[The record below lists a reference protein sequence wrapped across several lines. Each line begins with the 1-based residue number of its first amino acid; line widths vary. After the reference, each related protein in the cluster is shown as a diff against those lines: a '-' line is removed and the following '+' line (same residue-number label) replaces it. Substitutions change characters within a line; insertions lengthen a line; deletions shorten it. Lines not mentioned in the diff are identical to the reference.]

1 MRNGAC
7 SHTKGM
13 SVELATLVGIVVA
26 LVIGLLLIFAL
37 VARLYRK
44 VGPNQALVVYGFG
57 GTKVVKGSGKVI
69 WPMIQS
75 SRELSL
81 ELMSFDVAP
90 QQDLYTSQ
98 GVAVNVEAVAQIKVQ
113 SDPVS
118 ILTAA
123 EQFLT
128 MDDVQRQGLIRL
140 VMEGHLRGI
149 VGQLTVESIVK
160 EPEMVADRMRSNVA
174 EDVHKMGLEIISFTI
189 REVRDNN
196 EYILNMGKPDVASVR
211 RTADIAVAEAERDI
225 AIRRAQAMREAKIAE
240 AAAEQEKV
248 SAESISQTKQ
258 AESVRDLELKRAE
271 YDRSVQEQRAQADK
285 AYEIQANIQQQR
297 IVEEEVRV
305 EQVRKQGQIAVQEA
319 EILRREKELIATVL
333 RAAEVEKQRIETLA
347 QAEKQREILR
357 AGGVAEARKLQ
368 GEAEAVALRVQGMA
382 EAEIIQAKGA
392 AEAEAL
398 RIKAG
403 AYQEFN
409 QAAVLD
415 RLLGEMPE
423 VVRALAE
430 PLSRVDKI
438 TVISTGPDSNGQGTG
453 VNRVASDVT
462 SMIAQFPAML
472 ESLTG
477 VKLEDL
483 LKNVP
488 QTGSTFRSHEPAAP
502 RSNGKPDTV
511 PARKPEQRMPPVP
524 RVDAEPVE
532 DDGSSDGSAEPAD
545 PAGAVPRNP
554 SSRPA

>member
-13 SVELATLVGIVVA
+13 PVELVTLVGIVVA
-26 LVIGLLLIFAL
+26 LVVGLLLIFAL

-285 AYEIQANIQQQR
+285 AYEIQANVQQQR

-305 EQVRKQGQIAVQEA
+305 EQVRKQGEIAVQEA

-347 QAEKQREILR
+347 QAEKEREILR

-368 GEAEAVALRVQGMA
+368 GEAEAIALRVQGMA

-488 QTGSTFRSHEPAAP
+488 QTGSTFRNQADEAQ
-502 RSNGKPDTV
+502 RSNGKPDPV

-524 RVDAEPVE
+524 RVEAEPV
-532 DDGSSDGSAEPAD
+532 DGEQDTAE
-545 PAGAVPRNP
+545 
-554 SSRPA
+554 SRTVKAAAPEST

>member
-1 MRNGAC
+1 MDIG
-7 SHTKGM
+7 
-13 SVELATLVGIVVA
+13 SVFIVVGV
-26 LVIGLLLIFAL
+26 LVIGLLLMLAL
-37 VARLYRK
+37 VAQLYRK

-128 MDDVQRQGLIRL
+128 KEPTELEGLIRL

-149 VGQLTVESIVK
+149 VGQLTLESIVK
-160 EPEMVADRMRSNVA
+160 EPEMVADRMRANVA
-174 EDVHKMGLEIISFTI
+174 EDMAKMGLEVISFTI

-196 EYILNMGKPDVASVR
+196 EYILNMGRPDVALVR
-211 RTADIAVAEAERDI
+211 RTAEIATAEAERDI

-248 SAESISQTKQ
+248 TAESASQTKQ
-258 AESVRDLELKRAE
+258 AESIRDLELKRAE
-271 YDRSVQEQRAQADK
+271 YERSVQEQRAQADK
-285 AYEIQANIQQQR
+285 AYEIQANVQQQR
-297 IVEEEVRV
+297 IVEELVRV
-305 EQVRKQGQIAVQEA
+305 ERVRKEGEIAVQEA

-347 QAEKQREILR
+347 AAEKQREILR
-357 AGGVAEARKLQ
+357 ASAQAEARKLQ
-368 GEAEAVALRVQGMA
+368 GEAEAVAVRVQGIA
-382 EAEIIQAKGA
+382 EAEIIQAKG
-392 AEAEAL
+392 EAEANAL
-398 RIKAG
+398 RVKAG
-403 AYQEFN
+403 AYQDFN

-430 PLSRVDKI
+430 PLTKVDKI
-438 TVISTGPDSNGQGTG
+438 TVISTGADANGQGTG
-453 VNRVASDVT
+453 VNRVATDVT
-462 SMIAQFPAML
+462 TMIAQFPAML

-477 VKLEDL
+477 VKIEDL

-488 QTGSTFRSHEPAAP
+488 EATGSFRSKGSSSSSGNGREAP
-502 RSNGKPDTV
+502 V
-511 PARKPEQRMPPVP
+511 PARRPRQGDRAT
-524 RVDAEPVE
+524 RVDAEPV
-532 DDGSSDGSAEPAD
+532 DPDAAQDGETVALGKEPQ
-545 PAGAVPRNP
+545 
-554 SSRPA
+554 S

>member
-1 MRNGAC
+1 
-7 SHTKGM
+7 M
-13 SVELATLVGIVVA
+13 SVTAVLIIIVV
-26 LVIGLLLIFAL
+26 LVITLLLIISL
-37 VARLYRK
+37 VAGLYRK

-69 WPMIQS
+69 WPMVQS

-113 SDPVS
+113 SDPIS

-128 MDDVQRQGLIRL
+128 KDAPEREGLIRL

-160 EPEMVADRMRSNVA
+160 EPEMVADRMRGNVA
-174 EDVHKMGLEIISFTI
+174 EDVAKMGLEVISFTI

-196 EYILNMGKPDVASVR
+196 DYILNMGKPDVASVR

-248 SAESISQTKQ
+248 TAESGSQTKQ
-258 AESVRDLELKRAE
+258 AEAVRDLEMKRAE

-285 AYEIQANIQQQR
+285 AYEIQANVQQQR

-305 EQVRKQGQIAVQEA
+305 EQVRKQGEVAVQEA

-347 QAEKQREILR
+347 EAERQRAVLRAAGQAETTRLE
-357 AGGVAEARKLQ
+357 
-368 GEAEAVALRVQGMA
+368 GEATAQIARVQGLA
-382 EAEIIQAKGA
+382 EAEIIQAKGQ
-392 AEAEAL
+392 AEANAM
-398 RIKAG
+398 RIKAA
-403 AYQEFN
+403 AYQDYN

-423 VVRALAE
+423 IVRALAE
-430 PLSRVDKI
+430 PLAKVDKI
-438 TVISTGPDSNGQGTG
+438 TVISTGPDGAHTGTG
-453 VNRVASDVT
+453 VNRVASDMS
-462 SMIAQFPAML
+462 SMIAQVPAMF

-477 VKLEDL
+477 IKIDDMLQ
-483 LKNVP
+483 NVAQG
-488 QTGSTFRSHEPAAP
+488 QTGGRNTEHV
-502 RSNGKPDTV
+502 T
-511 PARKPEQRMPPVP
+511 PARTPSPADPPP
-524 RVDAEPVE
+524 HVDAEPVAPNGQRVSTRSVE
-532 DDGSSDGSAEPAD
+532 VDKTA
-545 PAGAVPRNP
+545 
-554 SSRPA
+554 